1 MAGKVPTL
9 FWFDRFEERIGI
21 LPVAGELV
29 HTEEINGEDTIEFCS
44 WEVPA
49 KGDRLVWKDGA
60 TWREHIVVRTEEPL
74 VGPCEVYA
82 ESSLCEM
89 LGDYIVE
96 RRLTNSLA
104 NHALE
109 VALDSTR
116 WNAGASFTGR
126 SNGCLLYHMNALEA
140 LHKVADI
147 WEGELA
153 PVITVEG
160 NRVSSRAVRMPRKL
174 GYDRGLRFTYSKNMA
189 GCTRTVLEEDPI
201 TAMYGYGQGLPATD
215 EDGNFTGGYRRKLTF
230 GEINDG
236 KDYVEDLAALELY
249 GRWNAERTEKQH
261 FFGQVTFSDCDDM
274 YSLLYLTQRALQ
286 AANSPSVSYEVDV
299 AALDGADAGLGDTV
313 SIIDT
318 SRSPEWRFKA
328 RIVKR
333 VRTFSDCVLSRVTI
347 GKVQRTAYSAVSTL
361 SNDVATLANDVVGI
375 DGQLS
380 AAASTDNIAASVEGA
395 VDTAVENLN
404 DLGESEF

>member
-9 FWFDRFEERIGI
+9 FWFDRWEERIGI

-29 HTEEINGEDTIEFCS
+29 HSEEINGEDTLEFSS
-44 WEVPA
+44 WEVPQ
-49 KGDRLVWKDGA
+49 KGDRLLWLDGA
-60 TWREHIVVRTEEPL
+60 TWREHVVVRTEEPL

-82 ESSLCEM
+82 ESSFCEM

-104 NHALE
+104 DKALA
-109 VALDSTR
+109 VALDTTR
-116 WNAGASFTGR
+116 WVPAAAFTGR

-140 LHKVADI
+140 IHKVADI

-153 PVITVEG
+153 PVITVAG
-160 NRVSSRAVRMPRKL
+160 GRVASRSVRMARQL
-174 GYDRGLRFTYSKNMA
+174 GVDRGLRFTYAKNMA
-189 GCTRTVLEEDPI
+189 GCTRTVLEEEPI

-230 GEINDG
+230 GDVNG
-236 KDYVEDLAALELY
+236 GVDYVEDLDALELY
-249 GRWNAERTEKQH
+249 GRWNADRTEKQH
-261 FFGQVTFSDCDDM
+261 FFGQVTFGDCDDKF
-274 YSLLYLTQRALQ
+274 SLLYLTRRALQ
-286 AANSPSVSYEVDV
+286 AANAPSVSYEVDV
-299 AALDGADAGLGDTV
+299 AALDGAGAGLGDTV
-313 SIIDT
+313 SVIDA

-333 VRTFSDCVLSRVTI
+333 VRTFGDCVLAHVTI

-380 AAASTDNIAASVEGA
+380 AAASADNIAASVEGA
-395 VDTAVENLN
+395 VDSAVENLN